1 MPKRPYPRW
10 QRRHDGVL
18 QWLLQHPAGTLNDCA
33 RATGYSPSQISRIV
47 NSPDYQ
53 CRYHV
58 ARKIIEAEIS
68 RSVIR
73 RLEGGSNA
81 AQR

>member
-10 QRRHDGVL
+10 QRRHEAVL
-18 QWLLQHPAGTLNDCA
+18 QWLLQHPAQTLKECA

-53 CRYHV
+53 RRYRA

-68 RSVIR
+68 RPAIR
-73 RLEGGSNA
+73 RLAG
-81 AQR
+81 R

>member
-10 QRRHDGVL
+10 QRRHDAVL
-18 QWLLQHPAGTLNDCA
+18 LWLLQHPARTLKECA

-53 CRYHV
+53 RRYNA
-58 ARKIIEAEIS
+58 ARKIIEKEIS

-73 RLEGGSNA
+73 RL
-81 AQR
+81 

>member
-10 QRRHDGVL
+10 QRRHEGVFRL
-18 QWLLQHPAGTLNDCA
+18 LLQRPRTTLKECA

-53 CRYHV
+53 RHYRA
-58 ARKIIEAEIS
+58 ARKIINEEIS

-73 RLEGGSNA
+73 RQAGGGRHDA
-81 AQR
+81 

>member
-10 QRRHDGVL
+10 QRRHEGVL
-18 QWLLQHPAGTLNDCA
+18 LWLLQRPWAKLKECA

-53 CRYHV
+53 RRYNA

-73 RLEGGSNA
+73 RL
-81 AQR
+81 

>member
-10 QRRHDGVL
+10 QRRHESVFR
-18 QWLLQHPAGTLNDCA
+18 LLLRRPRTTLKECA

-53 CRYHV
+53 RRYDA
-58 ARKIIEAEIS
+58 ARKIIDAEIS

-73 RLEGGSNA
+73 RLEGGRNEA
-81 AQR
+81 

>member
-10 QRRHDGVL
+10 QRRHDAVL
-18 QWLLQHPAGTLNDCA
+18 QWLLQRPRATLKECA

-53 CRYHV
+53 RRCNV
-58 ARKIIEAEIS
+58 ARKIIDEELF
-68 RSVIR
+68 RSYIR
-73 RLEGGSNA
+73 RLRGVRDDA
-81 AQR
+81 